1 MVQVPVPLNIVTVA
15 LVTPP
20 ATLGVPS
27 EQTPVLLEST
37 DNVTVSLGGG
47 FSRHGEGGVVAR
59 GCRRWL
65 RERRSSGSSG
75 PPASG

>member
-20 ATLGVPS
+20 ATLGVPG

-37 DNVTVSLGGG
+37 DKVTVSP
-47 FSRHGEGGVVAR
+47 EVAWAAT
-59 GCRRWL
+59 GNVL
-65 RERRSSGSSG
+65 L
-75 PPASG
+75 